1 MARGSSRP
9 VESSSERDDAAV
21 TQARPAHQSVAN
33 IALVA
38 VGGAVGTGLRFGL
51 SLLVPLQH
59 GLPVAIFVVNVIG
72 AFVLGL
78 LLELLADTG
87 LDIGWSR
94 RIRLGV
100 GTGLLGGFT
109 TYSAL
114 AADTVTLGFLHPG
127 LAAGY
132 GLGTVVLG
140 GLASTAG
147 IALSRHWLRPALTTW
162 RCGS

>member
-1 MARGSSRP
+1 MAGEPGRP
-9 VESSSERDDAAV
+9 VESDSERGDTALA
-21 TQARPAHQSVAN
+21 QARPAHQSVAN

-38 VGGAVGTGLRFGL
+38 VGGTVGTGLRFGVGV
-51 SLLVPLQH
+51 LVPAQH
-59 GLPVAIFVVNVIG
+59 GLPVAIFAVNVMG
-72 AFVLGL
+72 AFALGL
-78 LLELLADTG
+78 LLEFLADTG
-87 LDIGWSR
+87 LDLGWSR

-114 AADTVTLGFLHPG
+114 AADIVTLGLLHPG
-127 LAAGY
+127 WAVGY

-147 IALSRHWLRPALTTW
+147 IALSRHRLRPTLTTW
-162 RCGS
+162 RGRS